1 MQTIR
6 ITITSEKP
14 TSVEITEQRTQAKTG
29 TKKAALA
36 ALEAMFGPVLAE
48 KKVKKCN

>member
-14 TSVEITEQRTQAKTG
+14 TNVVLTERKPD
-29 TKKAALA
+29 KKKRALHKRFEE
-36 ALEAMFGPVLAE
+36 LLSQIR
-48 KKVKKCN
+48 KS